1 MNSDEQHP
9 VNRESSDR
17 LTVIASLVII
27 FAFSSVDLAIS
38 PLVKIFG
45 DYYSIPTE
53 RILWLISYCTLGIV
67 AGVFIGPAITATFRV
82 RTVSAVSAFVMA
94 SSLALFLVVQDFY
107 TALFLR
113 VLFGLSV
120 GVISTVMWWLAYHG
134 VSQKFMHP
142 MITVMMA
149 ARPMAVA
156 LGVPITGMISMN
168 YGWKNSFILL
178 LGIIAISSLI
188 LYKSMPKDSA
198 EKQRFKPSAIINS
211 YVSTLKIPYALLF
224 FLGLFI
230 NKICYFGFYSM
241 AGIWFMNKYGLTPFA
256 IAGTL
261 LYIGLAEACINFVIP
276 FLIKKWGQ
284 KRVFAG
290 GVLLGGIIFSLLFRG
305 TFSLKISIVLFALFA
320 MMDRIYS
327 MAMVVKLPDMFKGC
341 ENKTVLGSMVTLS
354 SWTSLMGI
362 SWVEGEFLK
371 VWGINN
377 IGIILLVSFIV
388 GSGILW
394 WVQEK
399 TGKLNTNGKTFA
411 T

>member
-1 MNSDEQHP
+1 MNSDRQLP
-9 VNRESSDR
+9 ANREVSDR
-17 LTVIASLVII
+17 LTVIASLIII
-27 FAFSSVDLAIS
+27 FAFSAVDLAIS

-67 AGVFIGPAITATFRV
+67 IGVFIGPAITATFKV
-82 RTVSAVSAFVMA
+82 RTVSAVSALVMA
-94 SSLALFLVVQDFY
+94 SSLALFLIVKDFY

-120 GVISTVMWWLAYHG
+120 GVLSTVMWWLAYHG
-134 VSQKFMHP
+134 VTEKFMHP

-149 ARPMAVA
+149 ARPLAVA

-168 YGWKNSFILL
+168 YGWRNSFILL
-178 LGIIAISSLI
+178 LGIIAFSSLI
-188 LYKSMPKDSA
+188 LYKSMPRDSD
-198 EKQRFKPSAIINS
+198 EKQSFRLAAIINS
-211 YVSTLKIPYALLF
+211 YVSTLKMPYAFLF

-241 AGIWFMNKYGLTPFA
+241 AGIWFMKIYGLTPFA

-261 LYIGLAEACINFVIP
+261 LYIGLAEAGINFVIP
-276 FLIKKWGQ
+276 FLIKMLGQ

-290 GVLLGGIIFSLLFRG
+290 SIILGGIIFALLFRG
-305 TFSLKISIVLFALFA
+305 TFSLNISIVLFALFA

-327 MAMVVKLPDMFKGC
+327 MAMVVKLPDMFREC

-362 SWVEGEFLK
+362 SWIEGEFLK
-371 VWGINN
+371 VWGIHN
-377 IGIILLVSFIV
+377 IGMILLVSFIA

-394 WVQEK
+394 WVQIRSEK
-399 TGKLNTNGKTFA
+399 
-411 T
+411 